1 MEQSR
6 KRDQGRTST
15 EYSQTE
21 KTHKEPCG
29 GGVVAIATSSKGQQQ
44 LQRRGVEGKQ
54 KTSHSLREK
63 GDKTRGTPMQSVN
76 SGGGGR
82 HSNGKSRQRQF
93 QESRK
98 EKDATLQSSHFKID
112 SSEARKR
119 SGEQVVE
126 ECKKGLETRR
136 VQSEEKKE
144 HRLWFRRPKTSFGK
158 STGVWHTK
166 PGSLKEKK
174 FEHETTRKKKTFKRY
189 NQDKEYLLGRESIC
203 LPACLSILSLCVSLS
218 CTSPPA
224 PPPSPP
230 PWTTHTG
237 RTSGLMMWI

>member
-6 KRDQGRTST
+6 KRDQGSTST
-15 EYSQTE
+15 EYAQAK
-21 KTHKEPCG
+21 KTHKEPYG
-29 GGVVAIATSSKGQQQ
+29 RGVVAIATSSKGQQQ
-44 LQRRGVEGKQ
+44 LQRRRVEGKQ
-54 KTSHSLREK
+54 KTSHSLKDK
-63 GDKTRGTPMQSVN
+63 GNKTRGTPVQSVN

-82 HSNGKSRQRQF
+82 QSNGKSRQRQF

-98 EKDATLQSSHFKID
+98 EKDVMLQSSHFKID

-119 SGEQVVE
+119 SREQVVE
-126 ECKKGLETRR
+126 ERKKGLETRR

-189 NQDKEYLLGRESIC
+189 NQDKEYLLGRESYLSGPSVC
-203 LPACLSILSLCVSLS
+203 LPVCPSCLSVYLS
-218 CTSPPA
+218 PA
-224 PPPSPP
+224 PLPP
-230 PWTTHTG
+230 PLPPLPLPGQHTQEG
-237 RTSGLMMWI
+237 HLV